1 MKTYHKIIIGDSRK
15 MNEVQDRSIH
25 LIITSPPY
33 WQLKDYGVE
42 NQIGFND
49 SYEKYV
55 NYLNLVWNECFRVL
69 HDGCRLCINIGDQFA
84 RSVYYGR
91 YKIIPI
97 RTEIIKFCETIGF
110 DYMGAII
117 WQKSTT
123 MNTTGGASVMGSYPY
138 PRNGII
144 KIDYEF
150 ILIFKKPGNPPS
162 VPKELKEKSK
172 LSKEEWNEYFSG
184 HWNFNGEK
192 QTEHLAMFPEELP
205 KRLIKMFSFI
215 GDTVL
220 DPFLGS
226 GTTTLAAKHLYR
238 NSVGYE
244 INKDFLPIIK
254 DKLGIEKNVLFSEA
268 DFNILFQKEC
278 DINWDNE
285 IGKLPYIFKDPVH
298 FDKKINPKILKFGS
312 KIDLKNEYTRE
323 EYFTVKEVIN
333 PEELILNN
341 GLKVKLLGVKTN
353 SKKEQEAVIF
363 LRNKIKNQKVF
374 LRYDTTKYSVEG
386 TLLVY
391 LYLKN
396 KTFLNAHLIK
406 NGLVDV
412 DISFDYSYKDKFIK
426 IKEQICA

>member
-1 MKTYHKIIIGDSRK
+1 MFTKHKIIIGDSRK
-15 MNEVQDRSIH
+15 MEEISDKSVH

-49 SYEKYV
+49 SYE
-55 NYLNLVWNECFRVL
+55 NYINHLNLVWIECFRVL

-91 YKIIPI
+91 YKVIPI

-117 WQKSTT
+117 WQKPTT
-123 MNTTGGASVMGSYPY
+123 MNTTGGATVMGSFPY

-150 ILIFKKPGNPPS
+150 ILIFKKPGNPPKVS
-162 VPKELKEKSK
+162 KELKEKSK

-192 QTEHLAMFPEELP
+192 QIEHLAMFPEELP
-205 KRLIKMFSFI
+205 KRLIKMFSFV

-226 GTTTLAAKHLYR
+226 GTTTLAAKNLNR
-238 NSVGYE
+238 NSIGYE
-244 INKDFLPIIK
+244 VNKKFLPIIK
-254 DKLGIEKNVLFSEA
+254 EKVGINKKELIQNTEFE
-268 DFNILFQKEC
+268 IIEQKPLN
-278 DINWDNE
+278 INWNTE
-285 IGKLPYIFKDPVH
+285 IAKLPYQFKDPIK
-298 FDKKINPKILKFGS
+298 FDKKIDPKKLKFGS
-312 KIDLKNEYTRE
+312 KIDFSESTRQDFFSVKN
-323 EYFTVKEVIN
+323 IIS

-341 GLKVKLLGVKTN
+341 NLKIKLLGIK
-353 SKKEQEAVIF
+353 SKKEVFDKAINF
-363 LRNKIKNQKVF
+363 LSAKLKNQKVF
-374 LRYDTTKYSVEG
+374 IKYDSVKYDSNG
-386 TLLVY
+386 NLLVY

-396 KTFLNAHLIK
+396 KTFINAHLVK
-406 NGLVDV
+406 NGLVEV
-412 DISFDYSYKDKFIK
+412 DTEKEYLYKNKFIK
-426 IKEQICA
+426 LSQQNYG